1 VELPY
6 AEEPQRR
13 RRLEPPD
20 DQPRAV
26 ALENDAGG
34 RSRDE
39 PERPRDTGRG
49 GRDLRQDV
57 RRLGC
62 GLTRRHGE
70 RVAVARLDA
79 GEGEQVG
86 TTKLP
91 RDRARVMAAE
101 APASAAP
108 ARAPA
113 RAEPRAQLAR
123 RRVRTKRR
131 CEQRAGERDL
141 VPAAGAR
148 RIERPEDVRERDPHD
163 ARWTA
168 GRQRWHARLRR
179 GAAGRRENRQGG
191 EGRGAAPGHPAT

>member
-1 VELPY
+1 MRSKVASGRPFPKNGPRPTSRQAARSRLAPYAKSGSAGWANRTETCGSEGIRFLARLAASAAAGAILAPLRGSVELPY

-13 RRLEPPD
+13 RRLEPLD

-79 GEGEQVG
+79 G
-86 TTKLP
+86 
-91 RDRARVMAAE
+91 
-101 APASAAP
+101 
-108 ARAPA
+108 
-113 RAEPRAQLAR
+113 
-123 RRVRTKRR
+123 
-131 CEQRAGERDL
+131 
-141 VPAAGAR
+141 
-148 RIERPEDVRERDPHD
+148 
-163 ARWTA
+163 
-168 GRQRWHARLRR
+168 
-179 GAAGRRENRQGG
+179 
-191 EGRGAAPGHPAT
+191 